1 MVKTGRARDAEVR
14 RGGERNGTGR
24 WMWPFPSTR
33 CHLASHVNV
42 CCRFGSVQVFAF
54 AKDAPP
60 NVRLLAGLDG
70 GPVGDGSRIYLRT
83 G

>member
-1 MVKTGRARDAEVR
+1 MAVSIKALSSGFSR
-14 RGGERNGTGR
+14 ERV
-24 WMWPFPSTR
+24 
-33 CHLASHVNV
+33 L
-42 CCRFGSVQVFAF
+42 RFGSVQVFAL
-54 AKDAPP
+54 AKNAPP